1 MNPEIGMMLSVKML
15 AAFLMYKL
23 NEILISA
30 SIGAQYA
37 ILLFYII
44 IGKYRFQIWYFKIL
58 KLSI

>member
-1 MNPEIGMMLSVKML
+1 MNPETGMMLSVKML

-44 IGKYRFQIWYFKIL
+44 IGKYRFQI
-58 KLSI
+58 